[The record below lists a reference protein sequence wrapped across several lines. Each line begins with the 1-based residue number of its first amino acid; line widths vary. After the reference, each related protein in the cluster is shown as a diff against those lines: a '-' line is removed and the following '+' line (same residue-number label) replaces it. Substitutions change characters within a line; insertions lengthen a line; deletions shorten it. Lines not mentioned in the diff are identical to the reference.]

1 MTRPMKYFL
10 SLFILLVAAAN
21 AHAQL
26 DVRLDI
32 KRRIFIRG
40 EPIAATVHIRNLSGH
55 DVTLRDAPGHQ
66 WFGFEVMQGSE
77 TPVAPHKADYRND
90 PLTILAGDSVSRTVD
105 LLKLYPV
112 NEFATY
118 KVRAAIYFE
127 ETKKYMTS
135 DRINLDISDGKK
147 VWSETIGVPN
157 GKEGAGQYH
166 SMTLISFQTP
176 TQLMLYV
183 RVEDIATGTLFGTYP
198 LGRLISGST
207 PIGEFDNENTLH
219 AFHMTGPNQYML
231 TKIGVNGEWLGQSI
245 WNAPRGRATVR
256 KKPDGT
262 MVVVGA
268 SRERPAAASAL
279 PVPKISDR
287 PPISI
292 PQ

>member
-1 MTRPMKYFL
+1 MTRPMKNFL
-10 SLFILLVAAAN
+10 CLCILLVAVAKS
-21 AHAQL
+21 HAQL
-26 DVRLDI
+26 DVHLEI
-32 KRRIFIRG
+32 KRHIFIRG
-40 EPIAATVHIRNLSGH
+40 EPIAATIHIRNLSGH

-66 WFGFEVMQGSE
+66 WFGFEIIRGND
-77 TPVAPHKADYRND
+77 TPVAPHKADYKND

-118 KVRAAIYFE
+118 KVRAAIYFD

-135 DRINLDISDGKK
+135 DPFNVDISDGKK
-147 VWSETIGVPN
+147 VWSETVGVPN

-166 SMTLISFQTP
+166 SMTLISFQT
-176 TQLMLYV
+176 THLMLYV
-183 RVEDIATGTLFGTYP
+183 RVEDVATGALFGTYP
-198 LGRLISGST
+198 LGRLITGST

-231 TKIGVNGEWLGQSI
+231 TKIGVNGEWLGQSL
-245 WNAPRGRATVR
+245 WNAPRGRAAVR

-262 MVVVGA
+262 MVVIGA
-268 SRERPAAASAL
+268 SKVRPPAATAV

-287 PPISI
+287 PPVST

>member
-1 MTRPMKYFL
+1 MTHSMKYFL
-10 SLFILLVAAAN
+10 CLCILLVAAGN
-21 AHAQL
+21 ARAQL
-26 DVRLDI
+26 DVHIDI
-32 KRRIFIRG
+32 KRHIYVRG

-66 WFGFEVMQGSE
+66 WFGFEIMRGSD
-77 TPVAPHKADYRND
+77 TPVAPHKADYKND
-90 PLTILAGDSVSRTVD
+90 PLTLLAGDSVSRTVD
-105 LLKLYPV
+105 LLKLYPI

-127 ETKKYMTS
+127 ETKKYMIS
-135 DRINLDISDGKK
+135 DTLNVDISDGKK
-147 VWSETIGVPN
+147 VWSETVGVPN

-166 SMTLISFQTP
+166 SLSLIRFQTP

-183 RVEDIATGTLFGTYP
+183 RVEDVATGTLFGTYP
-198 LGRLISGST
+198 LGRLITGST

-231 TKIGVNGEWLGQSI
+231 TKIGVNGEWLGQSL
-245 WNAPRGRATVR
+245 WNAPKGRATVR

-262 MVVVGA
+262 MVVIGA
-268 SRERPAAASAL
+268 SRERPAAAPML

-287 PPISI
+287 PPIST